1 MELIQA
7 CHTGRFPSIGTMC
20 SYGLSGYSTTNP
32 LAVFECY
39 KKAIKYDGITAEQLN
54 DAMERGA
61 LTELVMESPSVQ
73 VSPLYQ
79 EVMGRGGIQPPPKT
93 LVDCHV
99 CGSHGCRIH
108 KNTLCEM

>member
-1 MELIQA
+1 MELVQA
-7 CHTGRFPSIGTMC
+7 CHTGRFPSISTMC

-39 KKAIKYDGITAEQLN
+39 KKAIKQDGITAEQLN

-61 LTELVMESPSVQ
+61 LTDLVMESPSVQ

-79 EVMGRGGIQPPPKT
+79 EVMGRGGIQIPPKT
-93 LVDCHV
+93 PVDCHV
-99 CGSHGCRIH
+99 CGRHDCLIH
-108 KNTLCEM
+108 DNTLCKK